1 MGFFPH
7 LQFACRRFFRR
18 ARNQAMDLNRRDAV
32 KFGSESARPESKHAV
47 EYDQQNRLESERLRA
62 AGG

>member
-7 LQFACRRFFRR
+7 LQFAGRRFFRR

-32 KFGSESARPESKHAV
+32 KFGQWIRPTGEQTC
-47 EYDQQNRLESERLRA
+47 Y
-62 AGG
+62 